1 MQQRIYLLKE
11 AAQKIGS
18 NTFIDELDRL
28 EKRLSIQN
36 APVLLPLVGEFSSGK
51 TTLINSLTDSKAL
64 ETATKPTTATIF
76 EIHFG
81 APDNSA
87 EILKNDGS
95 VEKVTDIASLKNDK
109 LTDTKVITVFDKS
122 TRVPATTIMVDTPGI
137 SSPDPR
143 HQQTLVD
150 FLPQADALLLIV
162 DINQQLTKSLSNF
175 LKTASLSGVELNAV
189 LTKSDTKS
197 PSEIEAAKKYFL
209 ENCDLP
215 IRKLAAVSAAKGELT
230 ELYYML
236 SDIEKRKSEVLKKS
250 TENRLKVIAEQIL
263 SSIDAML
270 KASQDDS
277 KLEEGIR
284 EQQLKLSKIR
294 SQIDNLVNNIQGEI
308 EDITREIA
316 RSFED
321 QVSSRLSSLVNGKS
335 NNYDAEAVNAIN
347 SIASVLTGEY
357 RQKISR
363 LIADN
368 ISRSSDKTDFAID
381 NLGSLDLSS
390 IGIQGLSYDL
400 DLNSL
405 GHEYDGWIKTGVIAI
420 GAAAAATAVIA
431 TGGAAAAA
439 EGAIGVG
446 TVIDVADTATD
457 VSSMMSNKRLVDRME
472 TAVKFG
478 QQAVN
483 KYSAIDNFN
492 SNGVGSN
499 NAGSGMLDSLAGFIA
514 EKTMSKP
521 QRNRAIR
528 NYIDG
533 TLAPQFKTQLKKA
546 EDQVVNAVTD
556 GLRSSASQVIEE
568 TADSLQQLK
577 NKYNS
582 NKSEFE
588 NFKSDL
594 REIQTKILTL

>member
-1 MQQRIYLLKE
+1 MQQRINILKE

-18 NTFIDELDRL
+18 NTFIDELNRL

-36 APVLLPLVGEFSSGK
+36 APILLPLVGEFSSGK

-122 TRVPATTIMVDTPGI
+122 TSVPATTILVDTPGI

-150 FLPQADALLLIV
+150 FLPQADALLLVV

-175 LKTASLSGVELNAV
+175 LKTASLSGTELNAV

-230 ELYYML
+230 ELYDML

-250 TENRLKVIAEQIL
+250 TENRLKVITEQIL
-263 SSIDAML
+263 SSIDVML

-294 SQIDNLVNNIQGEI
+294 SQIDNLVKNIQGEI
-308 EDITREIA
+308 EDITRETA
-316 RSFED
+316 RNFED
-321 QVSSRLSSLVNGKS
+321 QVSLRLSSLVNGKS

-363 LIADN
+363 LIADK

-556 GLRSSASQVIEE
+556 VLKDSSAQVIAETTASLQSLQNNLRS
-568 TADSLQQLK
+568 
-577 NKYNS
+577 NKA
-582 NKSEFE
+582 EFE
-588 NFKSDL
+588 RFKSDL

>member
-1 MQQRIYLLKE
+1 MQQRINILKE

-18 NTFIDELDRL
+18 NTFIDELNRL

-36 APVLLPLVGEFSSGK
+36 APILLPLVGEFSSGK

-122 TRVPATTIMVDTPGI
+122 TSVPATTILVDTPGI

-150 FLPQADALLLIV
+150 FLPQADALLLVV

-175 LKTASLSGVELNAV
+175 LKTASLSGTELNAV

-230 ELYYML
+230 ELYDML

-250 TENRLKVIAEQIL
+250 TENRLKVITEQIL
-263 SSIDAML
+263 SSIDVML

-294 SQIDNLVNNIQGEI
+294 SQIDNLVKNIQGEI
-308 EDITREIA
+308 EDITRETA
-316 RSFED
+316 RNFED
-321 QVSSRLSSLVNGKS
+321 QVSLRLSSLVNGKS

-363 LIADN
+363 LIADK

-457 VSSMMSNKRLVDRME
+457 VGSMMSNKRLVDRME

-528 NYIDG
+528 NYIDE

-546 EDQVVNAVTD
+546 EGQVVDTITD
-556 GLRSSASQVIEE
+556 VLKDSSAQVIAETTASLQSLQNNLRS
-568 TADSLQQLK
+568 
-577 NKYNS
+577 NKA
-582 NKSEFE
+582 EFE
-588 NFKSDL
+588 RFKSDL
-594 REIQTKILTL
+594 RETQTKILTL